1 MSELLCT
8 GHYVVSEASERERER
23 ERKTRERERKEGR
36 HGSVVRARFQFQS
49 VFEDGLILFF
59 IKYVRVSKSRK
70 VALWPKPPPTLR

>member
-1 MSELLCT
+1 M
-8 GHYVVSEASERERER
+8 
-23 ERKTRERERKEGR
+23 
-36 HGSVVRARFQFQS
+36 RARFQFQS